1 MNTKE
6 EKSMEKEFL
15 EKNVEVLVAF
25 GGSVNDSGVAPIV
38 YRGKL
43 VEVDKSY
50 VKLNAFYSE
59 IAYTSVMGTRF
70 SKPEN
75 TTILINREYV
85 IYMKTI

>member
-25 GGSVNDSGVAPIV
+25 GGSVNDAGMTPVI

-43 VEVDKSY
+43 IEADKSY
-50 VKLNAFYSE
+50 VKLAAFYSE

-70 SKPEN
+70 SKSEN
-75 TTILINREYV
+75 STVLINRDYV
-85 IYMKTI
+85 VYIKTI

>member
-50 VKLNAFYSE
+50 VKL
-59 IAYTSVMGTRF
+59 
-70 SKPEN
+70 KP
-75 TTILINREYV
+75 
-85 IYMKTI
+85 

>member
-25 GGSVNDSGVAPIV
+25 GGCVNDSGVAPII

-43 VEVDKSY
+43 V
-50 VKLNAFYSE
+50 
-59 IAYTSVMGTRF
+59 
-70 SKPEN
+70 
-75 TTILINREYV
+75 
-85 IYMKTI
+85 

>member
-25 GGSVNDSGVAPIV
+25 GGCVNDSGVAPII

-43 VEVDKSY
+43 VEADKSY
-50 VKLNAFYSE
+50 IKLNTFYSE

-75 TTILINREYV
+75 STILINREYV